1 MRRIC
6 SARGCGMCRRVV
18 GGGAQF
24 TPVLYDENHA
34 HEHAE
39 LCLLIEGHCVFSLD
53 HAASVL
59 NPATVARPAG
69 RPHGETFVRA
79 GMGYRLVWWSLHRAY
94 SDCACD
100 AVSECGGSAGVSAEP
115 AGITGGSAGAGGPVA
130 QAGEAKNA
138 PAVEALRESMLTLAL
153 ALYRRV
159 LDGGEAQVDT
169 RAQLVRRAV
178 EFVRAQSDRPLAL
191 ADVAHAVHVSPNYLT
206 GLFRAETGT
215 PLGRFILAERIAGA
229 QKLRQPAASV
239 KAVALELGFAD
250 PFTFSRAFKRVTGRH
265 CGPGSRG
272 AERFGWRRR
281 KAGR

>member
-1 MRRIC
+1 MSLTNFIGSELIIAIGRLDAAHLLGPWPRHVP
-6 SARGCGMCRRVV
+6 ARCRRR
-18 GGGAQF
+18 AQF

-59 NPATVARPAG
+59 NPGDLVVCPAG

-79 GMGYRLVWWSLHRAY
+79 GTGYRLVWWSLHRAEPTVHVTRY
-94 SDCACD
+94 RKR
-100 AVSECGGSAGVSAEP
+100 GGFSLEYQLSLRELPAE
-115 AGITGGSAGAGGPVA
+115 A
-130 QAGEAKNA
+130 QARVALLRKLAEAKNT

-206 GLFRAETGT
+206 GLFRA
-215 PLGRFILAERIAGA
+215 
-229 QKLRQPAASV
+229 
-239 KAVALELGFAD
+239 
-250 PFTFSRAFKRVTGRH
+250 
-265 CGPGSRG
+265 
-272 AERFGWRRR
+272 
-281 KAGR
+281 